1 MQSTKGLIPIL
12 GSWQVL
18 SDLIFLKLLC
28 LRSKKNLSDRI
39 KNLRPTIKS
48 SLEKAAKFCAYQERC
63 QEDVRKKLIALKLDQ
78 DDIEEIISILIQEDF
93 INEERFAKAFV
104 RGKFNYKKWGRI
116 KITQE
121 LKKRKISK
129 YCIAKGLDE
138 INDEKYQSVLTEIL
152 NKKLKQFPSLKEY
165 QKNYKAVQF
174 ALSKGFEST
183 VAWSIIN
190 SKKN

>member
-1 MQSTKGLIPIL
+1 M
-12 GSWQVL
+12 
-18 SDLIFLKLLC
+18 
-28 LRSKKNLSDRI
+28 
-39 KNLRPTIKS
+39 
-48 SLEKAAKFCAYQERC
+48 
-63 QEDVRKKLIALKLDQ
+63 
-78 DDIEEIISILIQEDF
+78 
-93 INEERFAKAFV
+93 
-104 RGKFNYKKWGRI
+104 
-116 KITQE
+116 
-121 LKKRKISK
+121 
-129 YCIAKGLDE
+129 DE